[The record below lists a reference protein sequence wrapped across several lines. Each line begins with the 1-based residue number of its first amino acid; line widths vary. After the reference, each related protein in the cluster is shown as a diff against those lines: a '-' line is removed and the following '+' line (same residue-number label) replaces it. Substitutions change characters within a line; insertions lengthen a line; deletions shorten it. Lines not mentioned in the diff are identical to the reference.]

1 MFSRKGLPAA
11 AVFILAFS
19 VFAFAQEP
27 QPTSPRGGLVP
38 HRRGQREG
46 RHHERGRRAE
56 LGLMRELN
64 LTEDQK
70 QQQRAIMERN
80 LEGIKGP
87 REELFKL
94 REKRMQGTFT
104 ADDEARAKELRQE
117 IHNVMQRLHIEVEGI
132 LTAEQR
138 AKLEQLK
145 TERKAR
151 HERMREPR
159 QDRRQVIPR

>member
-1 MFSRKGLPAA
+1 MFLRKGLPCA
-11 AVFILAFS
+11 AVLILAVS
-19 VFAFAQEP
+19 VFSFAQES
-27 QPTSPRGGLVP
+27 QPTSPRGGLGP
-38 HRRGQREG
+38 RGQREG
-46 RHHERGRRAE
+46 RHHEGGRRAK

-70 QQQRAIMERN
+70 QQQRAVMERH
-80 LEGIKGP
+80 LESIKAP
-87 REELFKL
+87 REELFRL
-94 REKRMQGTFT
+94 REKRMQGTFA

-117 IHNVMQRLHIEVEGI
+117 IHNAMQRLHSEVEGI
-132 LTAEQR
+132 LTAEQL

-159 QDRRQVIPR
+159 QDRRQEIPR